1 MNIVINPD
9 YSKLSLFIEQLPSD
23 FSNGGDMIYEARNQI
38 KKFRVQD
45 IDVVVKRYKVPIC
58 INRIIYAF
66 FRPSKA
72 KRAYDYAMFLL
83 SKGIRTPEPIA
94 YIEVK
99 KGLFFYQGYFISK
112 MENLKNE
119 TVENTMMFDFEDAFV
134 VRATNPE
141 NNDFIITIGNRFA
154 TPKHYETQEEAQEAI
169 KNRDWNLIATL
180 TIELAEQAVK
190 NHMSNN
196 KKNKK

>member
-1 MNIVINPD
+1 
-9 YSKLSLFIEQLPSD
+9 
-23 FSNGGDMIYEARNQI
+23 
-38 KKFRVQD
+38 
-45 IDVVVKRYKVPIC
+45 
-58 INRIIYAF
+58 
-66 FRPSKA
+66 
-72 KRAYDYAMFLL
+72 
-83 SKGIRTPEPIA
+83 
-94 YIEVK
+94 
-99 KGLFFYQGYFISK
+99 

-119 TVENTMMFDFEDAFV
+119 TAENVMMFDFEDVFV

-154 TPKHYETQEEAQEAI
+154 TPRHYETQEEAQEAI

-180 TIELAEQAVK
+180 AIELAEQAAK

>member
-1 MNIVINPD
+1 
-9 YSKLSLFIEQLPSD
+9 
-23 FSNGGDMIYEARNQI
+23 
-38 KKFRVQD
+38 
-45 IDVVVKRYKVPIC
+45 
-58 INRIIYAF
+58 
-66 FRPSKA
+66 
-72 KRAYDYAMFLL
+72 
-83 SKGIRTPEPIA
+83 
-94 YIEVK
+94 
-99 KGLFFYQGYFISK
+99 

-119 TVENTMMFDFEDAFV
+119 TMESSMMFDFEDVFV

-169 KNRDWNLIATL
+169 RNRDWNLIAAL

-190 NHMSNN
+190 NYKSNN